1 MTMPNFLYIG
11 APRAGS
17 TWIFEALRA
26 HPQVFVPIAKYVKY
40 YFDEQFHRG
49 RPWYEHHFDQ
59 AGPEHLAVGEVTTG
73 YLYSEAALKRIAED
87 IPDVK
92 ILVSVRNPVERDW
105 SAYLHMKRNASEA
118 GSFAEEMNGEYRFIS
133 EYGRYDHYLPKVFEL
148 FPRENVNVMLYDDLK
163 ADPKAFLRSL
173 YGFLGVDPT
182 FDYAEV
188 EKPKYA
194 AREARSPMLAKI
206 TKDLAWAARRSGM
219 PNLIGK
225 VKRIPGL
232 QKALYRSTSGKSTEL
247 LTPDDR
253 DRLRE
258 KHRAG
263 IGELGRLLDRDLSHW
278 LEDKKGGQERA

>member
-49 RPWYEHHFDQ
+49 QAWYESHFDQ
-59 AGPEHLAVGEVTTG
+59 AGPKHAAVGEVTTG
-73 YLYSEAALKRIAED
+73 YLYSESALRRIADD
-87 IPDVK
+87 IPNAK

-105 SAYLHMKRNASEA
+105 SAYLHMKRNANNA
-118 GSFAEEMNGEYRFIS
+118 GSFAEEMNGQYRFIS

-148 FPRENVNVMLYDDLK
+148 FPRGNVNVMFYDDLK

-173 YGFLGVDPT
+173 YGFLGVDPM

-188 EKPKYA
+188 DRPKYV
-194 AREARSPMLAKI
+194 AREARSPAMAKI

-225 VKRIPGL
+225 VKKIPGL
-232 QKALYRSTSGKSTEL
+232 QKALYRSTSEKSTKML
-247 LTPDDR
+247 GADDR
-253 DRLRE
+253 RRLQE
-258 KHRAG
+258 KHRDG
-263 IGELGRLLDRDLSHW
+263 IKQLELMLDRDLSHW
-278 LEDKKGGQERA
+278 LDNQ